1 MQFTSA
7 QAEQWYAELVAAATH
22 AVVGLDF
29 DGVLSP
35 IVPDPDQAR
44 IHPLGPAT
52 LIGLAQ
58 VVRQVAVVTGR
69 PARQAV
75 TLGDLDQV
83 GDAIAATGHELLV
96 LGQYGNER
104 WSSADRRVIAPP
116 SPRGLASLMGEL
128 PALLAKHGLT
138 DAHLEEKGLAVA
150 VHTRRMADPGLAAD
164 LLETLLAEHA
174 AQHGLV
180 VEPGRYVVEVRAPG
194 MDKGQVM
201 RRLQQDHQADAL
213 MFIGDD
219 LGDVPAF
226 QAVMDLRAQ
235 GLVGLLV
242 CSASEEQTALTEL
255 ADVIVDGPDG
265 VMALLRQFTGEAGQ
279 RISPAR

>member
-1 MQFTSA
+1 MQFTSP
-7 QAEQWYAELVAAATH
+7 QAEHRYAELIAAASH

-44 IHPLGPAT
+44 IHPAGPAT

-75 TLGDLDQV
+75 TLGDLDEV
-83 GDAIAATGHELLV
+83 GDAIAATGRELLV

-104 WSSADRRVIAPP
+104 WSSADRRVTSPQPP
-116 SPRGLASLMGEL
+116 PGLASLMREL
-128 PALLAKHGLT
+128 PALLAEHGLAG
-138 DAHLEEKGLAVA
+138 AHLEEKGLAVA
-150 VHTRRMADPGLAAD
+150 VHTRRMPDPGGAAS
-164 LLETLLAEHA
+164 LLEPVLADSA
-174 AQHGLV
+174 ARHGLV
-180 VEPGRYVVEVRAPG
+180 TEPGRYVVEVRAPG
-194 MDKGQVM
+194 MDKGQAV
-201 RRLQQDHQADAL
+201 RRLQREYQAEAF

-226 QAVMDLRAQ
+226 QAVINLRSQ
-235 GLVGLLV
+235 GMPGLLV
-242 CSASEEQTALTEL
+242 CSASDEQPALTDL

-265 VMALLRQFTGEAGQ
+265 VMALLRRLTGEAG
-279 RISPAR
+279 